1 MEARCTAC
9 GGSVMRY
16 HHYVVHFRPTAVC
29 ASCGT
34 TVRFRCFFRVM
45 AVLAIAALLFV
56 AFTRAVDSLAL
67 ELTAGATLF
76 LFAILG
82 DLWTY
87 RNLTWDPVHEASDTS
102 RSPGVSA

>member
-1 MEARCTAC
+1 
-9 GGSVMRY
+9 MRY
-16 HHYVVHFRPTAVC
+16 HRYIVYFKPTATC
-29 ASCGT
+29 ASCGS

-45 AVLAIAALLFV
+45 AVLAVAALLFV
-56 AFTRAVDSLAL
+56 GFTRVVDSLAL

-87 RNLTWDPVHEASDTS
+87 RNLTWDPVREASDTS
-102 RSPGVSA
+102 SSQGVSA

>member
-1 MEARCTAC
+1 
-9 GGSVMRY
+9 MRY
-16 HHYVVHFRPTAVC
+16 HHYIVHFKPTAIC
-29 ASCGT
+29 ASCGS

-67 ELTAGATLF
+67 EFTAGAALF

-87 RNLTWDPVHEASDTS
+87 RNLTWDPVEASDPS
-102 RSPGVSA
+102 SSQGASA